1 MKLVKHLAALGYGT
15 RREVEAL
22 VAAQRVRTADGRV
35 LRDGDAATHEEI
47 RVDGAP
53 LDPPPGC
60 VVMLHKPA
68 GVTTSTTD
76 PGAVVYDLLPPRF
89 RARTPIVAPVG
100 RLDRDTTGLLLLTD
114 DGALNHRLASPR
126 HHRPKTY
133 EATLAD
139 PLRGDE
145 AALFA
150 SGTLLLRGETTPL
163 RPAMLVPLDTH
174 RVRLVLEEGRY
185 HQVKRMFAATGNHVV
200 ALHRAAVGPLVLGD
214 LPPGAWRLLT
224 TEEIAALRG

>member
-1 MKLVKHLAALGYGT
+1 MKLVKYLAALGYGT

-22 VAAQRVRTADGRV
+22 MAAGRVHTADGRR
-35 LRDGDAATHEEI
+35 LRDGDTVAHEAI
-47 RVDGAP
+47 RIDGDP

-60 VVMLHKPA
+60 VLMLHKPA
-68 GVTTSTTD
+68 GYTTSTTD
-76 PGAVVYDLLPPRF
+76 PGAVVYELLPPRL
-89 RARTPIVAPVG
+89 RARSPIVAPIG

-133 EATLAD
+133 EVTLAE
-139 PLRGDE
+139 PLTGDE

-150 SGTLLLRGETTPL
+150 SGTLQLRGDDTPL
-163 RPAMLVPLDTH
+163 RPATLEPLGD
-174 RVRLVLEEGRY
+174 RRARLVITEGRY

-200 ALHRAAVGPLVLGD
+200 ALHRAAFGPLALGT
-214 LPPGAWRLLT
+214 LAEGAWRALT
-224 TEEIAALRG
+224 AAEIAALRG